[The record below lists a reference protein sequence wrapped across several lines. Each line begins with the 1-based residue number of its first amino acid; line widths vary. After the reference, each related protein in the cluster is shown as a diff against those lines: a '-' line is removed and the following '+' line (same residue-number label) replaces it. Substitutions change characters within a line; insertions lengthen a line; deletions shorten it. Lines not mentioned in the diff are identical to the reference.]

1 MLKPSVIC
9 IKRKNQVPMVRKE
22 ARRTSRAM
30 GPNFHGPFCTFDEV
44 VKLSIEKLTMEE
56 YDKYKNDL
64 ARATKC
70 GEWSQVVRLVDV
82 KVARTTH
89 IDYVYM

>member
-9 IKRKNQVPMVRKE
+9 IQRKNQVPMVRKE
-22 ARRTSRAM
+22 ARRSSRAM

-44 VKLSIEKLTMEE
+44 VKLSIEKVTIVE
-56 YDKYKNDL
+56 YEKYKNDL

-70 GEWSQVVRLVDV
+70 GEWIWIFRLWDWW
-82 KVARTTH
+82 
-89 IDYVYM
+89 M

>member
-9 IKRKNQVPMVRKE
+9 IQRRNQVPMVRKE
-22 ARRTSRAM
+22 ARRNTRAM
-30 GPNFHGPFCTFDEV
+30 GSTFHGPFCTPDEV

-56 YDKYKNDL
+56 YEKYKNDL

-70 GEWSQVVRLVDV
+70 GKWTIRLWGWW
-82 KVARTTH
+82 T
-89 IDYVYM
+89 